1 MSESVDGP
9 RNEALAYCEF
19 VMKMEKLSEFLSQ
32 GDSCVRMCD
41 YISNYSNPVRLKI
54 LCKLADGKASVN
66 ELVEATSERQS
77 TVSQQLK
84 HLTLGGF
91 LSRKRDGNRVF
102 YSILDPRVTKTLEFF
117 VSIASDPSQHG
128 RIL

>member
-1 MSESVDGP
+1 
-9 RNEALAYCEF
+9 
-19 VMKMEKLSEFLSQ
+19 
-32 GDSCVRMCD
+32 MCD

-54 LCKLADGKASVN
+54 LCKLADGHHSVN
-66 ELVEATSERQS
+66 ELVEATGERQS

-117 VSIASDPSQHG
+117 ASIASDPSPTG